1 MSRIL
6 IVTLLLVSTS
16 CAHKIHETTRLT
28 SWEER
33 NQATHQIDRLRN

>member
-1 MSRIL
+1 MSHFFL
-6 IVTLLLVSTS
+6 ITLLLFITS

-33 NQATHQIDRLRN
+33 GQATQQIDRLRN